1 MIPFEHALC
10 RGEIRRILRNA
21 VKRQRQHRV
30 EVILLQGKFL
40 CPLRQMPEPQ
50 SLPAKRLLHLVPGGQ
65 RVNLFRIGFYIVRGA
80 CILPE
85 FLFDDAKLLPQHE
98 FALAPVETHAK
109 LLLILMAH
117 PHDID
122 FAREF
127 TGQNLVKL
135 IARIALEQALPRAPG
150 PGELR
155 RAVPEKLHESGLRDE
170 PRKVLLR
177 KGLVLPRVELQI
189 TLQRAEHGFFLLAV
203 LLDFP
208 KRRVI

>member
-1 MIPFEHALC
+1 
-10 RGEIRRILRNA
+10 
-21 VKRQRQHRV
+21 
-30 EVILLQGKFL
+30 
-40 CPLRQMPEPQ
+40 
-50 SLPAKRLLHLVPGGQ
+50 
-65 RVNLFRIGFYIVRGA
+65 
-80 CILPE
+80 
-85 FLFDDAKLLPQHE
+85 
-98 FALAPVETHAK
+98 
-109 LLLILMAH
+109 MAH

-155 RAVPEKLHESGLRDE
+155 RAVPEKLHEAGLRDE
-170 PRKVLLR
+170 PRQVLLR
-177 KGLVLPRVELQI
+177 KRLVLSRVELQI
-189 TLQRAEHGFFLLAV
+189 ALQRAEHGFFLLAV